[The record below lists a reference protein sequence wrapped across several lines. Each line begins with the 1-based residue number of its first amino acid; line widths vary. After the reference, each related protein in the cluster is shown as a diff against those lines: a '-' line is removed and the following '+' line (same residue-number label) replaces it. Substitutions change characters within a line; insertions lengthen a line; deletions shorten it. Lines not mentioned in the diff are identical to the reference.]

1 MKEKKLMHWR
11 TTILEAAMALLVAT
25 GFAAEQHQT
34 LYERLGGRPAIQA
47 VVDDFVG
54 RVVADDRVNKWFAH
68 AAADPAEA
76 ARYKL
81 KLGDF
86 ICQTTG
92 GPCHYTG
99 TDLGTA
105 HRGRG
110 ITSEAFDAVVD
121 DLTAT
126 LEKLGAPE
134 REKVQLL
141 GMLAPMKS
149 MVVQQ

>member
-1 MKEKKLMHWR
+1 MQNWR
-11 TTILEAAMALLVAT
+11 TTILEATMALSVAT
-25 GFAAEQHQT
+25 GFAAGNHQT
-34 LYERLGGRPAIQA
+34 LYERLGGMPAIQA

-54 RVVADDRVNKWFAH
+54 RVVADNRVNKWFAH
-68 AAADPAEA
+68 AAGDPAEA
-76 ARYKL
+76 AQYKL
-81 KLGDF
+81 KLDDF
-86 ICQTTG
+86 ICQVAG

-99 TDLGTA
+99 ADLGTA

-110 ITSEAFDAVVD
+110 ITGDAFDAVVE

-126 LEKLGAPE
+126 LEKLRVPE
-134 REKVQLL
+134 REKAQLL

>member
-1 MKEKKLMHWR
+1 MHNWKPR
-11 TTILEAAMALLVAT
+11 ILKAAMALWVAT
-25 GFAAEQHQT
+25 GFAAEYHRT
-34 LYERLGGRPAIQA
+34 LYERLGGMPAIQA

-68 AAADPAEA
+68 AAGDPAEA
-76 ARYKL
+76 AQYKL

-86 ICQTTG
+86 ICQIAG

-99 TDLGTA
+99 ADLGTA

-110 ITSEAFDAVVD
+110 ITSKAFDAVVE

-126 LEKLGAPE
+126 LEKLHVPE
-134 REKVQLL
+134 REKAQLL
-141 GMLAPMKS
+141 GMLAPMKP